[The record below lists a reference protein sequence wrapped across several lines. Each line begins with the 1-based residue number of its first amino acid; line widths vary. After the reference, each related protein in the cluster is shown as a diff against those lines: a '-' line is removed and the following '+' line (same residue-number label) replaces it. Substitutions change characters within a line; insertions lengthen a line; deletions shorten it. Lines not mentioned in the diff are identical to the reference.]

1 MITAIAWNNVWR
13 NRRRSLVIIVATT
26 FGLWGGIYSNA
37 MFWGMTESMVNT
49 AIDSR
54 LGHIQIHN
62 KGYLDN
68 VQAVN
73 YIPGG
78 DSVLARIAARI
89 PDVDCVSGRTI
100 VEGMTASASS
110 TFGGNIVGIDPQKER
125 YITNIEA
132 SIIEGRY
139 FNGEIRNQAVIG
151 RKLAQRL
158 NIKLNNKIVVSFQG
172 MDSTITYAACRVVG
186 IYKTG
191 SSRFDESNVFL
202 QQEDLWNLLGTP
214 PVYHE
219 IVMRAPSSR
228 NLDSIYVAVAS
239 EFPSLDVRDWKTLAP
254 ELALMTDMM
263 GQYTLFILAVILL
276 ALLFGITNTM
286 FMAVL
291 ERIREIGV
299 LLAIGMKK
307 RRVFLMI
314 VLETIFLSIIGG
326 VFGVLLSVG
335 TILLTQN
342 TGIDLSLFSEG
353 LEDIGMSSMLYP
365 FLPPVTYVQLFFM
378 IIAAAVIAAIFPAL
392 RAIHTKPATAIR
404 TY

>member
-1 MITAIAWNNVWR
+1 
-13 NRRRSLVIIVATT
+13 
-26 FGLWGGIYSNA
+26 
-37 MFWGMTESMVNT
+37 
-49 AIDSR
+49 
-54 LGHIQIHN
+54 
-62 KGYLDN
+62 
-68 VQAVN
+68 
-73 YIPGG
+73 
-78 DSVLARIAARI
+78 
-89 PDVDCVSGRTI
+89 
-100 VEGMTASASS
+100 
-110 TFGGNIVGIDPQKER
+110 
-125 YITNIEA
+125 
-132 SIIEGRY
+132 
-139 FNGEIRNQAVIG
+139 
-151 RKLAQRL
+151 
-158 NIKLNNKIVVSFQG
+158 
-172 MDSTITYAACRVVG
+172 
-186 IYKTG
+186 
-191 SSRFDESNVFL
+191 
-202 QQEDLWNLLGTP
+202 
-214 PVYHE
+214 
-219 IVMRAPSSR
+219 
-228 NLDSIYVAVAS
+228 
-239 EFPSLDVRDWKTLAP
+239 
-254 ELALMTDMM
+254 
-263 GQYTLFILAVILL
+263 
-276 ALLFGITNTM
+276 M